1 MKNKGSS
8 VDYIEEMIHRMIE
21 HGSDFG
27 DDLPALLVHIQK
39 AKERHEEEIIDAYDC
54 GFVDG
59 YEIGLATNKVK
70 YNNANDYHKKT
81 FTNESDEY
89 MITPE
94 EAVAYM
100 ERWENNK
107 YNQIIGEVYEKYSII
122 AGVSTQVEALTKEEF
137 INKVK
142 TDSEFAKKWGLK
154 VEVRELSLGDRG
166 GLFRETY
173 PGKSVDD
180 FAPGGMEVQSLTH
193 QLDSRYNKANIPTKS
208 ITIEYNNEKI
218 EIYE

>member
-81 FTNESDEY
+81 FTDESDEY

-94 EAVAYM
+94 EAMGYM
-100 ERWENNK
+100 ERWEDNK

-142 TDSEFAKKWGLK
+142 TDSEFSKKWGLK
-154 VEVRELSLGDRG
+154 IEVRELSLLERYELMKKLDNWV
-166 GLFRETY
+166 
-173 PGKSVDD
+173 SVHYKE
-180 FAPGGMEVQSLTH
+180 PKTMEYM
-193 QLDSRYNKANIPTKS
+193 DSQNIPTKL

>member
-59 YEIGLATNKVK
+59 YEIGLAANKVK

-81 FTNESDEY
+81 FTDESDEY

-94 EAVAYM
+94 EAMGYM
-100 ERWENNK
+100 ERWEDNK

-142 TDSEFAKKWGLK
+142 TDSGFANKWGLK
-154 VEVRELSLGDRG
+154 IEERELRLLERYELMKKLDNWV
-166 GLFRETY
+166 
-173 PGKSVDD
+173 SVHYKE
-180 FAPGGMEVQSLTH
+180 PKTMEYM
-193 QLDSRYNKANIPTKS
+193 DSHNIPTKL